1 MLNLLYTAVEA
12 GGEPYVENAV
22 FGITATA
29 WVSISM
35 LILIGIVIWKKVPA
49 MIAGTLDKQIA
60 EIRSHLDEAKALRE
74 EAEKIRSEYESKLAC
89 AVSEAD
95 DMKQRA
101 EQEAELII
109 ADAKDEATALIARRK
124 KLAEQKI
131 EAAERSAIADIQAHV
146 ADTAVAASRVLVEKQ
161 HDADKDASLVN
172 DTIDGLTVAL
182 GKSVH

>member
-1 MLNLLYTAVEA
+1 MLNLLFSAAEA

-29 WVSISM
+29 WVSIAM
-35 LILIGIVIWKKVPA
+35 LILVGIILWKKVPA
-49 MIAGTLDKQIA
+49 MIGASLDGKIA
-60 EIRSHLDEAKALRE
+60 EIRSHLDEAKNLRE

-101 EQEAELII
+101 EKEAETII
-109 ADAKDEATALIARRK
+109 AEAKDEATALIARRK
-124 KLAEQKI
+124 KLAEEKI
-131 EAAERSAIADIQAHV
+131 QAAERAAIADIQAHV
-146 ADTAVAASRVLVEKQ
+146 ADTAIAASRALVQKQ
-161 HDADKDASLVN
+161 HDADKDGSLVN
-172 DTIDGLTVAL
+172 ETINELGQAL